1 MLMSNKD
8 DYIKS
13 KYYNFIKQNH
23 IEIVSDIFERME
35 RDRKDYDRLVSL
47 IKDSEKQGVEFD
59 LIEYIKEKK

>member
-8 DYIKS
+8 DFIKN

-35 RDRKDYDRLVSL
+35 RDRKEHDKL
-47 IKDSEKQGVEFD
+47 IKLIKNSERHGIEFD
-59 LIEYIKEKK
+59 LKEYLKEKK

>member
-8 DYIKS
+8 DFIKN

-35 RDRKDYDRLVSL
+35 RDRKA
-47 IKDSEKQGVEFD
+47 KD
-59 LIEYIKEKK
+59 

>member
-8 DYIKS
+8 DFIKN

-35 RDRKDYDRLVSL
+35 RDRKEHDKL
-47 IKDSEKQGVEFD
+47 IKLIKNSERHGVEFD
-59 LIEYIKEKK
+59 LKEYLKEKK